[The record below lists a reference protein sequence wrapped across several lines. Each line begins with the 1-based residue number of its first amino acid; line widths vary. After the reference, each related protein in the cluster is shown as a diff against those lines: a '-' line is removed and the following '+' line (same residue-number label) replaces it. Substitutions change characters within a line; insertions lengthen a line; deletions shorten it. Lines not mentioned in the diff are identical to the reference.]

1 MSVHLTM
8 FGIPYRIARY
18 VPVLYWT
25 GMLGAARYLSV
36 PFVSMLDITQY
47 VPYRQLIDMSV
58 QYKIANIAPRY
69 ISYRQLVDILVWIGF
84 PYRHTEFISATVSG
98 IEQYAEC
105 IARAILRPQAKDR
118 AGKPGK
124 SSARRNRFLP
134 QSIVDGR
141 NRPHTNQLANWCIPP
156 GTAHTTR

>member
-36 PFVSMLDITQY
+36 PFVGMLGITRY

-105 IARAILRPQAKDR
+105 ITRGNRGRVARGEIGFSLNRLLTAEIDR
-118 AGKPGK
+118 
-124 SSARRNRFLP
+124 
-134 QSIVDGR
+134 
-141 NRPHTNQLANWCIPP
+141 IPISWRTGAYHP
-156 GTAHTTR
+156 VRGHTTR